1 MPPRRKSRRTA
12 GPADDTVDVQFV
24 PDPVEISPQA
34 AVEAST
40 SFGVGSEGLS
50 DAMVSSIVAAV
61 KTAIQSTNTAQNSSS
76 PTNLVADAVQHSVSS
91 ITNTPVEAVGSSGSE
106 ILPSAPLFSSIGV
119 PLGSRLSAR
128 LKNKIWA
135 EEFVTFGS
143 LLDTSPNLDKF
154 ALSITS
160 PNAGNGSQTP
170 NFTFEPVNNTKKLT
184 SIYEWVSAFHTFVAV
199 YCEKF
204 LRETPNLMQFCE
216 TVRDIAARGGDWNY
230 YSEQFRYLRQGNPPK
245 YPWGVM
251 HWELWHRAMTFRA
264 KSRYFATDKPGSGF
278 RGKQPMVRGV
288 CFTFNAGR
296 PCAGCRYAHN
306 CSKCGG
312 RHAATS
318 CQSAPN
324 IPKPAGDR
332 AFAAPSHNKQPASNA
347 VKSIHP

>member
-40 SFGVGSEGLS
+40 SFGAGSEGLS

-61 KTAIQSTNTAQNSSS
+61 KTAIQSTNAAQNSSS
-76 PTNLVADAVQHSVSS
+76 PTNLVAAAVQHNVSS
-91 ITNTPVEAVGSSGSE
+91 ITNTPVETVESSGSE

-119 PLGSRLSAR
+119 PLGSRSSAR

-154 ALSITS
+154 ALSIT
-160 PNAGNGSQTP
+160 PPTAGNGSQTP
-170 NFTFEPVNNTKKLT
+170 NFTFEPVNNAKKLT

-204 LRETPNLMQFCE
+204 PRETPNLMQFCE

-230 YSEQFRYLRQGNPPK
+230 YDEQFRYLRQGNPQS
-245 YPWGVM
+245 
-251 HWELWHRAMTFRA
+251 T
-264 KSRYFATDKPGSGF
+264 PGE
-278 RGKQPMVRGV
+278 
-288 CFTFNAGR
+288 
-296 PCAGCRYAHN
+296 
-306 CSKCGG
+306 
-312 RHAATS
+312 
-318 CQSAPN
+318 
-324 IPKPAGDR
+324 
-332 AFAAPSHNKQPASNA
+332 
-347 VKSIHP
+347 